1 MYFTF
6 GVARRWDLPQP
17 STVLNTPQRWDMIG
31 VSRLLFH
38 ASSICSYP
46 ESNPQDRMVLISIE
60 AKWDEMELTMT
71 NPATLQRTSVL
82 IELLDFVHIL
92 GRPLNAS
99 FDLDHTKSMASG
111 IISAIGFSKP
121 CRTKILKC
129 KKRAFC
135 SGLNS
140 KLRTQNC
147 IEYYTCRYTAS
158 LRYTFSIIYIFL
170 IEWKSIAIFPP
181 QFPNS
186 PQ

>member
-6 GVARRWDLPQP
+6 GVARRWDLRLPQP
-17 STVLNTPQRWDMIG
+17 STVLNTTQRRDMIG

-60 AKWDEMELTMT
+60 AKWDEMELTIT

-99 FDLDHTKSMASG
+99 FDLDH
-111 IISAIGFSKP
+111 I
-121 CRTKILKC
+121 
-129 KKRAFC
+129 
-135 SGLNS
+135 
-140 KLRTQNC
+140 
-147 IEYYTCRYTAS
+147 
-158 LRYTFSIIYIFL
+158 
-170 IEWKSIAIFPP
+170 
-181 QFPNS
+181 
-186 PQ
+186 